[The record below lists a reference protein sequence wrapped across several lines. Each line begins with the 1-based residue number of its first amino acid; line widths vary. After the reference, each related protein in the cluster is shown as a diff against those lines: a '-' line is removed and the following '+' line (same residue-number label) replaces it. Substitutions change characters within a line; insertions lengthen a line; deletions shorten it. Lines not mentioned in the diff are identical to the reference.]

1 MKLEDVCVIWE
12 KLSLDLAWI
21 GQEDMVVINHLSV
34 CSVDQWRP
42 GQNGNLHLR
51 EQGMRPS
58 GRMQFKEHA
67 MSQLGPGPRRGMH
80 TKEHGIWQRGPDPRR
95 EMHPNEQAVSQWAH
109 GPS

>member
-1 MKLEDVCVIWE
+1 MAGKLNRKWMKLTLLKLNKKSHQCQVVTKESMVCLMKLEDVCVIWE

-42 GQNGNLHLR
+42 GKNGNLHLR
-51 EQGMRPS
+51 EHGMRPS

-67 MSQLGPGPRRGMH
+67 ISQLGPGPRR
-80 TKEHGIWQRGPDPRR
+80 
-95 EMHPNEQAVSQWAH
+95 
-109 GPS
+109 